1 MQNEVYLSSV
11 KITKCYYSLVWGNS
25 INCCKDTFWWSQ
37 FFWTLLCGKWHKFDI
52 NLRLEQNTYRPP
64 LAFSA
69 CIFLIITASEF
80 MYTMFTALHFNC
92 PKLIGVFI
100 FNFFIHSIFFGGSQN
115 PTFSKLTE
123 IQYEG
128 IFLYAAT
135 ILKFT
140 FPIFFHSYFSD
151 KVCP

>member
-1 MQNEVYLSSV
+1 M
-11 KITKCYYSLVWGNS
+11 ITVFL
-25 INCCKDTFWWSQ
+25 
-37 FFWTLLCGKWHKFDI
+37 TLLCGKWHKFDI

-80 MYTMFTALHFNC
+80 MYTLFTALHFNC

-123 IQYEG
+123 IQYQC

-140 FPIFFHSYFSD
+140 FPIFFHSYFRTKFVPKSHALQID
-151 KVCP
+151 WNSSHFEFFLCWLYLSIILNKSLL